1 MSLLSKKSLVH
12 ILALLVLIA
21 PTVAISSV
29 SLDRLS
35 KFFEQDNTYFAE
47 FYQVILDEGLFLVEE
62 SVGLLWLSRPN
73 RFRWEYSEPFAQTIV
88 SDGTN
93 IWEYDVELEQA
104 TVRNFT
110 DVVDRSAAQILA
122 GNNDLE
128 ENYIVEDLLGIQ
140 GIQGQLAWVSIQP
153 KTEESAQ
160 FQSMRLGFDERSLRS
175 VEILD
180 TLGNTT
186 RLQLLDVVQGSEF
199 DEATFQ
205 IVIPQGVDLIDA
217 REEE

>member
-1 MSLLSKKSLVH
+1 MRIFSKKSLVR

-88 SDGTN
+88 SDGIN

-104 TVRNFT
+104 TVRKFT

-122 GNNDLE
+122 GTNDLE
-128 ENYIVEDLLGIQ
+128 ENYIVEDLD
-140 GIQGQLAWVSIQP
+140 IQGQLAWVSIQP

-160 FQSMRLGFDERSLRS
+160 FQSMRLGFDERSLRN

>member
-1 MSLLSKKSLVH
+1 MKIFSKKSLVR

-35 KFFEQDNTYFAE
+35 KFFEQDSTYFAE

-104 TVRNFT
+104 TVRKFT

-122 GNNDLE
+122 GTNDLE
-128 ENYIVEDLLGIQ
+128 ENYIVEDL

-180 TLGNTT
+180 ILGNTT

-205 IVIPQGVDLIDA
+205 IVLPQGVDLIDA

>member
-1 MSLLSKKSLVH
+1 MRLFSKKFLVR

-35 KFFEQDNTYFAE
+35 KFFEQDSTYFAE

-104 TVRNFT
+104 TVRKFT

-122 GNNDLE
+122 GTNDLE
-128 ENYIVEDLLGIQ
+128 ENYIVEDL

>member
-1 MSLLSKKSLVH
+1 MSLFSKKSLVR

-35 KFFEQDNTYFAE
+35 KFFEQDSTYFAE

-62 SVGLLWLSRPN
+62 SIGLVWLSRPN

-104 TVRNFT
+104 TVRKFS

-122 GNNDLE
+122 GTNDLE
-128 ENYIVEDLLGIQ
+128 ENYIVEDLD
-140 GIQGQLAWVSIQP
+140 IQGQLAWVSIQP
-153 KTEESAQ
+153 KIEESAQ

-205 IVIPQGVDLIDA
+205 IVLPQGVDLIDA
-217 REEE
+217 REED

>member
-1 MSLLSKKSLVH
+1 MKIFSKKSLVR

-21 PTVAISSV
+21 PTVAISSI

-35 KFFEQDNTYFAE
+35 KFFEQDSTYFAE

-88 SDGTN
+88 SDGIN

-104 TVRNFT
+104 TVRKFT

-122 GNNDLE
+122 GTNDLE
-128 ENYIVEDLLGIQ
+128 ENYIVEDLD
-140 GIQGQLAWVSIQP
+140 IQGQLAWVSIQP

>member
-1 MSLLSKKSLVH
+1 MRIFSKKSLVR

-35 KFFEQDNTYFAE
+35 KFFEQDSTYFAE

-104 TVRNFT
+104 TVRKFT

-122 GNNDLE
+122 GTNDLE
-128 ENYIVEDLLGIQ
+128 ENYIVEDL

-205 IVIPQGVDLIDA
+205 IVLPQGVDLIDA
-217 REEE
+217 REKGIAS

>member
-1 MSLLSKKSLVH
+1 MRIFSKKSLVR

-35 KFFEQDNTYFAE
+35 KFFEQDSTYFAE

-88 SDGTN
+88 SDGIN

-104 TVRNFT
+104 TVRKFT

-122 GNNDLE
+122 GTNDLE
-128 ENYIVEDLLGIQ
+128 ENYIVEDLD
-140 GIQGQLAWVSIQP
+140 IQGQLAWVSIQP

-160 FQSMRLGFDERSLRS
+160 FQSMRLGFDERSLRN

-205 IVIPQGVDLIDA
+205 IVLPQGVDLIDA

>member
-1 MSLLSKKSLVH
+1 MRIFSKKSLVR
-12 ILALLVLIA
+12 ILTLLVLIA

-35 KFFEQDNTYFAE
+35 KFFEQDSTYFAE

-62 SVGLLWLSRPN
+62 SIGLMWLSRPN

-104 TVRNFT
+104 TVRKFS

-122 GNNDLE
+122 GTNNLE
-128 ENYIVEDLLGIQ
+128 ENYIVEDLD
-140 GIQGQLAWVSIQP
+140 IQGQLAWVSIQP
-153 KTEESAQ
+153 KIEESAQ

-205 IVIPQGVDLIDA
+205 IVLPQGVDLIDA
-217 REEE
+217 REED

>member
-1 MSLLSKKSLVH
+1 MKIFSKKSLVR

-21 PTVAISSV
+21 PTVAISSA

-35 KFFEQDNTYFAE
+35 KFFEQDSTYFAE

-88 SDGTN
+88 SDGIN

-104 TVRNFT
+104 TVRKFT

-122 GNNDLE
+122 GTNDLE
-128 ENYIVEDLLGIQ
+128 ENYIVEDLD
-140 GIQGQLAWVSIQP
+140 IQGQLAWVSIQP

-160 FQSMRLGFDERSLRS
+160 FQSMRLGFDERSLRN

-205 IVIPQGVDLIDA
+205 IVLPQGVDLIDA

>member
-1 MSLLSKKSLVH
+1 MRIFSKESLVR

-35 KFFEQDNTYFAE
+35 KFFEQDSTYFAE

-104 TVRNFT
+104 TVRKFT

-122 GNNDLE
+122 GTNDLE
-128 ENYIVEDLLGIQ
+128 ENYIVEDL

-205 IVIPQGVDLIDA
+205 IVLPQGVDLIDA

>member
-1 MSLLSKKSLVH
+1 MKIFSKKSLVR

-35 KFFEQDNTYFAE
+35 KFFEQDSTYFAE

-88 SDGTN
+88 SDGIN

-104 TVRNFT
+104 TVRKFT

-122 GNNDLE
+122 GTNDLE
-128 ENYIVEDLLGIQ
+128 ENYIVEDLD
-140 GIQGQLAWVSIQP
+140 IQGQLAWVSIQP

-160 FQSMRLGFDERSLRS
+160 FQSMRLGFDERSLRN

-205 IVIPQGVDLIDA
+205 IVLPQGVDLIDA

>member
-1 MSLLSKKSLVH
+1 MRIFSKKSLVR
-12 ILALLVLIA
+12 ILTLAVFIA

-35 KFFEQDNTYFAE
+35 KFFEQDSTYFAE

-62 SVGLLWLSRPN
+62 SVGLMWLSRPN

-104 TVRNFT
+104 TVRKFT

-122 GNNDLE
+122 GTYDLE
-128 ENYIVEDLLGIQ
+128 ENYIVEDLD
-140 GIQGQLAWVSIQP
+140 IQGQLAWVSIQP
-153 KTEESAQ
+153 KIEESAQ
-160 FQSMRLGFDERSLRS
+160 FESIRLGFDEQSLRS

-205 IVIPQGVDLIDA
+205 IVLPQGVDLIDA

>member
-1 MSLLSKKSLVH
+1 MKIFSKKSLVR

-35 KFFEQDNTYFAE
+35 KFFEQDSTYFAE

-62 SVGLLWLSRPN
+62 SIGLMWLSRPN

-104 TVRNFT
+104 TVRKFT

-122 GNNDLE
+122 GTNDLE
-128 ENYIVEDLLGIQ
+128 ENYIVEDL

-153 KTEESAQ
+153 KVEESAQ
-160 FQSMRLGFDERSLRS
+160 FQSMRLGFDERSLRI

-205 IVIPQGVDLIDA
+205 IVLPQGVDLIDA
-217 REEE
+217 REKE

>member
-1 MSLLSKKSLVH
+1 MRIFSKKSLVR
-12 ILALLVLIA
+12 ILTLLVLIA
-21 PTVAISSV
+21 PTVAISSE

-35 KFFEQDNTYFAE
+35 KFFEQDSTYFAE

-62 SVGLLWLSRPN
+62 SIGLMWLSRPN

-104 TVRNFT
+104 TVRNFS

-122 GNNDLE
+122 GTNNLE
-128 ENYIVEDLLGIQ
+128 ENYIVEDLD
-140 GIQGQLAWVSIQP
+140 IQGQLAWVSIQP
-153 KTEESAQ
+153 KIEESAQ

-205 IVIPQGVDLIDA
+205 IVLPQGVDLIDA
-217 REEE
+217 REED

>member
-1 MSLLSKKSLVH
+1 MRIFSKKSLVR
-12 ILALLVLIA
+12 ILTLAVFIA

-35 KFFEQDNTYFAE
+35 KFFEQDSTYFAE

-62 SVGLLWLSRPN
+62 SVGLMWLSRPN

-122 GNNDLE
+122 GTYDLE
-128 ENYIVEDLLGIQ
+128 ENYIVEDLD
-140 GIQGQLAWVSIQP
+140 IQGQLAWVSIQP
-153 KTEESAQ
+153 KIEGSAQ
-160 FQSMRLGFDERSLRS
+160 FESMRLGFDEQSLRS

-205 IVIPQGVDLIDA
+205 IVLPQGVDLIDA

>member
-1 MSLLSKKSLVH
+1 MRIFSKKSLVR
-12 ILALLVLIA
+12 ILTLVVFIA

-35 KFFEQDNTYFAE
+35 KFFEQDSTYFAE

-62 SVGLLWLSRPN
+62 SVGLMWLSRPN

-104 TVRNFT
+104 TVRKFT
-110 DVVDRSAAQILA
+110 DVFDRSAAQVLA
-122 GNNDLE
+122 GTYDLE
-128 ENYIVEDLLGIQ
+128 ENYIVEDLD
-140 GIQGQLAWVSIQP
+140 IQGQLAWVSIQP
-153 KTEESAQ
+153 KIEGSAQ
-160 FQSMRLGFDERSLRS
+160 FESMRLGFDEQSLRS

-205 IVIPQGVDLIDA
+205 IVLPQGVDLIDA

>member
-1 MSLLSKKSLVH
+1 MRIFSKKSLVR
-12 ILALLVLIA
+12 ILTLAVFIA

-35 KFFEQDNTYFAE
+35 KFFEQDSTYFAE

-62 SVGLLWLSRPN
+62 SVGLMWLSRPN

-122 GNNDLE
+122 GTYDLE
-128 ENYIVEDLLGIQ
+128 ENYIVEDLD
-140 GIQGQLAWVSIQP
+140 IQGQLAWVSIQP
-153 KTEESAQ
+153 KIEESAQ
-160 FQSMRLGFDERSLRS
+160 FESIRLGFDEQSLRS

-205 IVIPQGVDLIDA
+205 IVLPQGVDLIDA

>member
-1 MSLLSKKSLVH
+1 MRIFSKKSLVR

-35 KFFEQDNTYFAE
+35 KFFEQDSTYFAE

-88 SDGTN
+88 SDGIN

-104 TVRNFT
+104 TVRKFT

-122 GNNDLE
+122 GTNDLE
-128 ENYIVEDLLGIQ
+128 ENYIVEDLD
-140 GIQGQLAWVSIQP
+140 IQGQLAWVSIQP

-205 IVIPQGVDLIDA
+205 IVLPQGVDLIDA

>member
-1 MSLLSKKSLVH
+1 MSLFSKKSLVR

-35 KFFEQDNTYFAE
+35 KFFEQDSTYFAE

-62 SVGLLWLSRPN
+62 SIGLMWLSRPN

-104 TVRNFT
+104 TVRNFS

-122 GNNDLE
+122 GTNDLE
-128 ENYIVEDLLGIQ
+128 ENYIVEDLD
-140 GIQGQLAWVSIQP
+140 IQGQLAWVSIQP
-153 KTEESAQ
+153 KIEESAQ

-205 IVIPQGVDLIDA
+205 IVLPQGVDLIDA
-217 REEE
+217 REED

>member
-1 MSLLSKKSLVH
+1 MRIFSKKSLVR

-35 KFFEQDNTYFAE
+35 KFFEQDSTYFAE

-88 SDGTN
+88 SDGIN

-104 TVRNFT
+104 TVRKFT

-122 GNNDLE
+122 GTNDLE
-128 ENYIVEDLLGIQ
+128 ENYIVEDLD
-140 GIQGQLAWVSIQP
+140 IQGQLAWVSIQP

>member
-1 MSLLSKKSLVH
+1 MRIFSKKSLVR

-88 SDGTN
+88 SDGIN

-104 TVRNFT
+104 TVRKFT

-122 GNNDLE
+122 GTNDLE
-128 ENYIVEDLLGIQ
+128 ENYIVEDLD
-140 GIQGQLAWVSIQP
+140 IQGQLAWVSIQP

>member
-1 MSLLSKKSLVH
+1 MRLFSKKSLVR

-35 KFFEQDNTYFAE
+35 KFFEQDSTYFAE

-104 TVRNFT
+104 TVRKFT

-122 GNNDLE
+122 GTNDLE
-128 ENYIVEDLLGIQ
+128 ENYIVEDL

>member
-1 MSLLSKKSLVH
+1 MKIFSKKSLVP

-35 KFFEQDNTYFAE
+35 KFFEQDSTYFAE
-47 FYQVILDEGLFLVEE
+47 FYQVILDEGLYLVEE

-88 SDGTN
+88 SDGIN

-104 TVRNFT
+104 TVRKFT

-122 GNNDLE
+122 GTNDLE
-128 ENYIVEDLLGIQ
+128 ENYIVEDL

>member
-1 MSLLSKKSLVH
+1 MRIFSKKSLVR

-62 SVGLLWLSRPN
+62 SAGLMWLSRPN
-73 RFRWEYSEPFAQTIV
+73 RFRWEYFEPFAQTIV

-104 TVRNFT
+104 TVRKFI

-122 GNNDLE
+122 GTNDLE
-128 ENYIVEDLLGIQ
+128 ENYIVEDLD
-140 GIQGQLAWVSIQP
+140 IQGQLAWVSIQP
-153 KTEESAQ
+153 KVEESAQ
-160 FQSMRLGFDERSLRS
+160 FQSMRLGFDERSLRI

>member
-1 MSLLSKKSLVH
+1 MRIFSKKSLVR

-62 SVGLLWLSRPN
+62 SVGLMWLSRPN

-104 TVRNFT
+104 TVRKFT

-122 GNNDLE
+122 GTNDLE
-128 ENYIVEDLLGIQ
+128 ENYIVEDLD
-140 GIQGQLAWVSIQP
+140 IQGQLAWVSIQP
-153 KTEESAQ
+153 KVEESAQ
-160 FQSMRLGFDERSLRS
+160 FQSMRLGFDERSLRI

-180 TLGNTT
+180 ILGNTT

>member
-1 MSLLSKKSLVH
+1 MKIFSKKSLVR

-35 KFFEQDNTYFAE
+35 KFFEQDSTYFAE

-88 SDGTN
+88 SDGIN

-104 TVRNFT
+104 TVRKFT

-122 GNNDLE
+122 GTNDLE
-128 ENYIVEDLLGIQ
+128 ENYIVEDLD
-140 GIQGQLAWVSIQP
+140 IQGQLAWVSIQP

-160 FQSMRLGFDERSLRS
+160 FQSMRLGFDERSLRN

>member
-1 MSLLSKKSLVH
+1 MKIFSKKSLVR

-35 KFFEQDNTYFAE
+35 KFFEQDSTYFAE

-104 TVRNFT
+104 TVRKFT

-122 GNNDLE
+122 GTNDLE
-128 ENYIVEDLLGIQ
+128 ENYIVEDLD
-140 GIQGQLAWVSIQP
+140 IQGQLAWVSIQP

-160 FQSMRLGFDERSLRS
+160 FQSMRLGFDERSLRI

-205 IVIPQGVDLIDA
+205 IVLPQGVDLIDA

>member
-1 MSLLSKKSLVH
+1 MSLFSKKSLVR

-35 KFFEQDNTYFAE
+35 KFFEQDSTYFAE

-62 SVGLLWLSRPN
+62 SIGLMWLSRPN

-104 TVRNFT
+104 TVRKFS

-122 GNNDLE
+122 GTNDLE
-128 ENYIVEDLLGIQ
+128 ENYIVEDLD
-140 GIQGQLAWVSIQP
+140 IQGQLAWVSIQP
-153 KTEESAQ
+153 KIEESAQ

-180 TLGNTT
+180 ILGNTT

-205 IVIPQGVDLIDA
+205 IVLPQGVDLIDA
-217 REEE
+217 REED

>member
-1 MSLLSKKSLVH
+1 MKIFSKKSLVR

-35 KFFEQDNTYFAE
+35 KFFEQDSTYFAE

-104 TVRNFT
+104 TVRKFT

-122 GNNDLE
+122 GTNDLE
-128 ENYIVEDLLGIQ
+128 ENYIVEDL

-205 IVIPQGVDLIDA
+205 IVLPQGVDLIDA

>member
-1 MSLLSKKSLVH
+1 MRKFSKKSLVR

-88 SDGTN
+88 SDGIN

-104 TVRNFT
+104 TVRKFT

-122 GNNDLE
+122 GTNDLE
-128 ENYIVEDLLGIQ
+128 ENYIVEDLD
-140 GIQGQLAWVSIQP
+140 IQGQLAWVSIQP

>member
-1 MSLLSKKSLVH
+1 MRIFSKKFLVRV
-12 ILALLVLIA
+12 LTLLVFIA

-35 KFFEQDNTYFAE
+35 KFFEQDSTYFAE

-62 SVGLLWLSRPN
+62 SVGLMWLSRPN

-104 TVRNFT
+104 TVRKFT
-110 DVVDRSAAQILA
+110 DVFDRSAAQVLA
-122 GNNDLE
+122 GTYDLE
-128 ENYIVEDLLGIQ
+128 ENYIVEDLD
-140 GIQGQLAWVSIQP
+140 IQGQLAWVSIQP
-153 KTEESAQ
+153 KIEESAQ
-160 FQSMRLGFDERSLRS
+160 FESIRLGFDEQSLRS

-205 IVIPQGVDLIDA
+205 IVLPQGVDLIDA

>member
-1 MSLLSKKSLVH
+1 MRIISKKFLVRV
-12 ILALLVLIA
+12 LTLLVFIA

-35 KFFEQDNTYFAE
+35 KFFEQDSTYFAE

-62 SVGLLWLSRPN
+62 SVGLMWLSRPN

-104 TVRNFT
+104 TVRKFT
-110 DVVDRSAAQILA
+110 DVFDRSAAQVLA
-122 GNNDLE
+122 GTYDLE
-128 ENYIVEDLLGIQ
+128 ENYIVEDLD
-140 GIQGQLAWVSIQP
+140 IQGQLAWVSIQP
-153 KTEESAQ
+153 KIEGSAQ
-160 FQSMRLGFDERSLRS
+160 FESMRLGFDEQSLRS

-205 IVIPQGVDLIDA
+205 IVLPQGVDLIDA

>member
-1 MSLLSKKSLVH
+1 MRIFSKKFLVRV
-12 ILALLVLIA
+12 LTLLVFIA

-35 KFFEQDNTYFAE
+35 KFFEQDSTYFAE

-62 SVGLLWLSRPN
+62 SVGLMWLSRPN

-104 TVRNFT
+104 TVRKFT
-110 DVVDRSAAQILA
+110 DVFDRSAAQVLA
-122 GNNDLE
+122 GTYDLE
-128 ENYIVEDLLGIQ
+128 ENYIVEDLD
-140 GIQGQLAWVSIQP
+140 IQGQLAWVSIQP
-153 KTEESAQ
+153 KIEGSAQ
-160 FQSMRLGFDERSLRS
+160 FESMRLGFDEQSLRS

-205 IVIPQGVDLIDA
+205 IVLPQGVDLIDA

>member
-1 MSLLSKKSLVH
+1 MKIFSKKSLVR

-35 KFFEQDNTYFAE
+35 KFFEQDSTYFAE

-88 SDGTN
+88 SDGIN

-104 TVRNFT
+104 TVRKFT

-122 GNNDLE
+122 GTNDLE
-128 ENYIVEDLLGIQ
+128 ENYIVEDLD
-140 GIQGQLAWVSIQP
+140 IQGQLAWVSIQP

>member
-1 MSLLSKKSLVH
+1 MRLFSKKSLVH

-104 TVRNFT
+104 TVRKFT

-122 GNNDLE
+122 GTNDLE
-128 ENYIVEDLLGIQ
+128 ENYIVEDLD
-140 GIQGQLAWVSIQP
+140 IQGQLAWVSIQP

>member
-1 MSLLSKKSLVH
+1 MRIFSKKSLLR

-35 KFFEQDNTYFAE
+35 KFFEQDSTYFAE
-47 FYQVILDEGLFLVEE
+47 FYQVILDEGLYLVEE

-73 RFRWEYSEPFAQTIV
+73 RFRWEYSEPFAHTIV

-93 IWEYDVELEQA
+93 IWEYDDELEQA
-104 TVRNFT
+104 TVRNFS

-122 GNNDLE
+122 GTNDLE
-128 ENYIVEDLLGIQ
+128 ENYIVEDLD
-140 GIQGQLAWVSIQP
+140 IQGQLAWVSIQP

-180 TLGNTT
+180 ALGNTT

>member
-1 MSLLSKKSLVH
+1 MRLFSKKSLVR

-35 KFFEQDNTYFAE
+35 KFFEQDSTYFAE

-104 TVRNFT
+104 TVRKFT

-122 GNNDLE
+122 GTNDLE
-128 ENYIVEDLLGIQ
+128 ENYIVEDLD
-140 GIQGQLAWVSIQP
+140 IQGQLAWVSIQP

>member
-1 MSLLSKKSLVH
+1 MSLFSKKSLVR

-21 PTVAISSV
+21 PTVAISSE

-35 KFFEQDNTYFAE
+35 KFFEQDSTYFAE

-62 SVGLLWLSRPN
+62 SIGLMWLSRPN

-104 TVRNFT
+104 TVRNFS

-122 GNNDLE
+122 GTNDLE
-128 ENYIVEDLLGIQ
+128 ENYIVEDLD
-140 GIQGQLAWVSIQP
+140 IQGQLAWVSIQP
-153 KTEESAQ
+153 KIEESAQ

-205 IVIPQGVDLIDA
+205 IVLPQGVDLIDA
-217 REEE
+217 REED

>member
-1 MSLLSKKSLVH
+1 MKIFSKKSLVR

-88 SDGTN
+88 SDGIN

-104 TVRNFT
+104 TVRKFT

-122 GNNDLE
+122 GTNDLE
-128 ENYIVEDLLGIQ
+128 ENYIVEDLD
-140 GIQGQLAWVSIQP
+140 IQGQLAWVSIQP

-205 IVIPQGVDLIDA
+205 IVLPQGVDLIDA